1 MERKNPVT
9 EDQINQVFQRSK
21 ELGTDKA
28 KIIDYLNRR
37 FPEYTTERLSELYE
51 SSGKPEIDKINQ
63 YKNYYKMKKYIS
75 VILII
80 LVFLISSR
88 LIYEER
94 YYQTKG
100 ITKIEITQKKYNQY
114 ERYNRKGGSYLIFKE
129 REYDYLMGGIISSSI
144 CLLLLGY
151 NYFKKK

>member
-21 ELGTDKA
+21 EQGIDKA

-37 FPEYTTERLSELYE
+37 FPEFTTETLSELYE
-51 SSGKPEIDKINQ
+51 SSGKPEINKINQ
-63 YKNYYKMKKYIS
+63 HKNNYKMKKYIS

-114 ERYNRKGGSYLIFKE
+114 LQTLYL
-129 REYDYLMGGIISSSI
+129 
-144 CLLLLGY
+144 
-151 NYFKKK
+151 N